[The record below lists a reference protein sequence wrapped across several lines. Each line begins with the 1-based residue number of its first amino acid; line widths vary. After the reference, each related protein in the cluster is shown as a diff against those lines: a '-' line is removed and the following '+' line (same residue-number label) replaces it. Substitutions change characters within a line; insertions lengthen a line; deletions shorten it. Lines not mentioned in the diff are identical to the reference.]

1 MSSLI
6 AKININNMLKIHKIR
21 RIGEMGKNTLCLVFA
36 CTSLTLMGAE
46 DPFANSQT
54 QAPSEYKG
62 PQFALSHAYPGDL
75 PPPPMP
81 WRETLKGQPISKETA
96 SAYADVL
103 KETVST
109 DMKVLIADYPAW
121 NAGERGWFN
130 QPWLSSIREP
140 IHGMFQATTT
150 NASLF
155 NDPALKVNYMNDFGA
170 VYYNPTAA
178 VTLGRFWGSSAMKPN
193 LITEAAQFPEGSI
206 IVKLAFTQ
214 ITAEEWPMLAGS
226 PSWQIF
232 ANEVNSKNGNP
243 ADKPTLF
250 NVQLLQMDI
259 IVKDSVAAPKTGWV
273 FSTLVYDNRIQGDF
287 WQRMIPLGAMWGND
301 PDVNSSVEPGVR
313 APLNETWINP
323 ASPAYAQAT
332 LGWGGRLS
340 GPNDQAVQ
348 AAGEYIDPAT
358 GKPGTVPVA
367 NSSCMSCHSPA
378 EWQNQSF
385 LMPGHIDEKLGY
397 VMATPGSPDWFRWFQ
412 NRPGTVPMD
421 EGSIALDY
429 DMMFSFKALKLWAA
443 ANQKPV
449 DNLRLFKRPSEMLL
463 MKKRLAAPSENK

>member
-1 MSSLI
+1 
-6 AKININNMLKIHKIR
+6 MLKVHKIHC
-21 RIGEMGKNTLCLVFA
+21 MGKYGAKALFLAFA
-36 CTSLTLMGAE
+36 FTSLSLLGAE

-54 QAPSEYKG
+54 PLPPQYEG
-62 PQFALSHAYPGDL
+62 PRFALSHAYPADL
-75 PPPPMP
+75 PVPPMP

-96 SAYADVL
+96 GAYTDVL
-103 KETVST
+103 KETVT
-109 DMKVLIADYPAW
+109 ADMKVLIADYPAW

-150 NASLF
+150 NTSLF
-155 NDPALKVNYMNDFGA
+155 NDPSIKVKYMNDFGA
-170 VYYNPTAA
+170 VYYNSTAA
-178 VTLGRFWGSSAMKPN
+178 LTLGRFWGNTAMKPN

-214 ITAEEWPMLAGS
+214 ITAEEWPLLAGS
-226 PSWQIF
+226 PSWQVF
-232 ANEVNSKNGNP
+232 ASKVDPESGNP
-243 ADKPTLF
+243 ASKPTLF

-259 IVKDSVAAPKTGWV
+259 IVKDSVAAPQTGWV

-301 PDVNSSVEPGVR
+301 PDVNSPAQQGFR

-348 AAGEYIDPAT
+348 APGEYIDPST
-358 GKPGTVPVA
+358 GKPGTAPVA

-385 LMPGHIDEKLGY
+385 LMPGHIDPNLGY

-421 EGSIALDY
+421 AGSIALDY
-429 DMMFSFKALKLWAA
+429 DMMFSFKALRLWAA

-449 DNLRLFKRPSEMLL
+449 ENLHLFKRPSEILL
-463 MKKRLAAPSENK
+463 MKKKQLAPSKSE